1 MSPLISD
8 EVWAEAK
15 QKTVAVYS
23 GSTCLPYVER
33 CIEQFEQ
40 TNKSKYTNDF
50 KEFVFESSIED
61 FCDISNSD
69 VVISTIH
76 KAKGREFDNVYMLIS
91 DNYTKNDDLMRKYYV
106 GMTRAKRNLF
116 IHTNSDCFKQLTSA
130 KYIVDQQQYNMPDEI
145 VLQLSYKD
153 VYLNYFRERKH
164 DILTLKSGDEL
175 YYKDSFLFCQPSH
188 NPVVKLSRSMQDKL
202 YDWDKKGYKVKE

>member
-1 MSPLISD
+1 
-8 EVWAEAK
+8 
-15 QKTVAVYS
+15 
-23 GSTCLPYVER
+23 
-33 CIEQFEQ
+33 
-40 TNKSKYTNDF
+40 
-50 KEFVFESSIED
+50 
-61 FCDISNSD
+61 
-69 VVISTIH
+69 
-76 KAKGREFDNVYMLIS
+76 
-91 DNYTKNDDLMRKYYV
+91 MRKYYV

-202 YDWDKKGYKVKE
+202 YDWDKKGYKVKAASVRFIVAWKPKDAPTKEADTAVILADIKLSRQPQQM